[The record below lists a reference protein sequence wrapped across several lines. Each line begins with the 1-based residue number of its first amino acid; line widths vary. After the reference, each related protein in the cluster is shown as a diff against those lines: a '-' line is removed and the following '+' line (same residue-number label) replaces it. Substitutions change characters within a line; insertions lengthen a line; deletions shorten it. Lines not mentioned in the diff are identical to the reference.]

1 MVLYWWVNQTRNHKF
16 ERSVGIVAGQINKE
30 NPNRT
35 VYGRMNVKK
44 MNVNDLLVCYV
55 RGAGIDYVARIIERP
70 YEKPT
75 PWPGSDYENETAYVA
90 NVKYFPITPTIQQ
103 EEFLGGIQK
112 FGCYPKG
119 PITRSGGIKE
129 GYAFVFNKDGFDF
142 LMDLRNLS
150 QSNFQ

>member
-1 MVLYWWVNQTRNHKF
+1 
-16 ERSVGIVAGQINKE
+16 
-30 NPNRT
+30 
-35 VYGRMNVKK
+35 MNVKK

-103 EEFLGGIQK
+103 EEFFNEDFLESSPLK
-112 FGCYPKG
+112 FGK
-119 PITRSGGIKE
+119 TNSRLNL
-129 GYAFVFNKDGFDF
+129 VDLFNHFNIYNLSIIDRGKV
-142 LMDLRNLS
+142 LRNLS
-150 QSNFQ
+150 EETFPSDLLDP